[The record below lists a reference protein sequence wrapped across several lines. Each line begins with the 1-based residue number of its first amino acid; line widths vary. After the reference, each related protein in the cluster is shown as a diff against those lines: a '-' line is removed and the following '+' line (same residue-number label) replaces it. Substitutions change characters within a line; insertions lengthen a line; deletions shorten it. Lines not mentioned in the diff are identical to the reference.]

1 MGGSRK
7 SRNAAVAP
15 IFRQKAEKAQ
25 APPLEHSPS
34 DSDSEMSSQAA
45 SDRAEA
51 PLTRRDMKGFLADI
65 RKSVAEELDKKL
77 GPIMEGMADLSA
89 RTQATE
95 TKMAEAM
102 ETVQAH
108 GGELQALREQLRSLE
123 ESNEDLNNRSRR
135 NNIRV
140 RGIPETVSTE
150 LLTDTLT
157 EAFRNLLP
165 EASNADLLM
174 DRAHRALRAPSN
186 NATTPRDVIVRLHF
200 FHVKERIMRAARET
214 PIEVEGVQ
222 VQLYQDLAP
231 TTLKRRRDLR
241 PLTHHLTQQGLRY
254 AWGHPFKLIVRRE
267 GRFHAISRAE
277 EVPAFLDLLGLPQ
290 LPEPL
295 HPASA
300 LPAPAP
306 APATS
311 RNLPHSCRDGLQSH
325 AELRRPDAARN

>member
-7 SRNAAVAP
+7 SRNSAVAP

-25 APPLEHSPS
+25 APSLEHSPS

-135 NNIRV
+135 NNIRSC
-140 RGIPETVSTE
+140 RAAEARCRTQLGPKPPAQQEHQP
-150 LLTDTLT
+150 DTRTCTIHL
-157 EAFRNLLP
+157 FRPQNDP
-165 EASNADLLM
+165 
-174 DRAHRALRAPSN
+174 ALRAYLHKRATGSDHPTDTGT
-186 NATTPRDVIVRLHF
+186 ATTTETALTMRTPSPLEPYRLKTIRH
-200 FHVKERIMRAARET
+200 HDGQIIYGWT
-214 PIEVEGVQ
+214 LDSGPQ
-222 VQLYQDLAP
+222 VL
-231 TTLKRRRDLR
+231 
-241 PLTHHLTQQGLRY
+241 QGR
-254 AWGHPFKLIVRRE
+254 H
-267 GRFHAISRAE
+267 
-277 EVPAFLDLLGLPQ
+277 
-290 LPEPL
+290 
-295 HPASA
+295 
-300 LPAPAP
+300 
-306 APATS
+306 T
-311 RNLPHSCRDGLQSH
+311 
-325 AELRRPDAARN
+325 

>member
-1 MGGSRK
+1 MRDIRNGWLEAEPGRARKWRLNPRAPPRPRPPHPQMGGSRK
-7 SRNAAVAP
+7 ARNSAVAP

-25 APPLEHSPS
+25 APSLEHSPS

-135 NNIRV
+135 NNIR
-140 RGIPETVSTE
+140 
-150 LLTDTLT
+150 
-157 EAFRNLLP
+157 
-165 EASNADLLM
+165 
-174 DRAHRALRAPSN
+174 
-186 NATTPRDVIVRLHF
+186 
-200 FHVKERIMRAARET
+200 
-214 PIEVEGVQ
+214 
-222 VQLYQDLAP
+222 
-231 TTLKRRRDLR
+231 
-241 PLTHHLTQQGLRY
+241 
-254 AWGHPFKLIVRRE
+254 
-267 GRFHAISRAE
+267 
-277 EVPAFLDLLGLPQ
+277 
-290 LPEPL
+290 
-295 HPASA
+295 
-300 LPAPAP
+300 
-306 APATS
+306 
-311 RNLPHSCRDGLQSH
+311 
-325 AELRRPDAARN
+325 